1 MKLNAFQFQFV
12 KLSYNDTHCI
22 CVFIW
27 YEFQLICEWTNFFQ
41 FLFIEKSNVSYILK
55 HIFNANQTLFPAW
68 KDIKGEKHF
77 DSVQEKLCSFFN
89 HNHFSIQST
98 RSIWKLLL
106 FLYPINI
113 YCLWSYQLLFILET
127 RVHFCFKTNLF
138 LIPSLI
144 PGNLNLS
151 TTIFLF
157 NYPSLSLFSA
167 IWFIVTCNKWLN
179 ILCNNRN
186 HEVIR
191 TISELYLLYYVSTFR
206 NWIWLWKF
214 MYSLQTRF
222 EVFLFPAYAIN

>member
-1 MKLNAFQFQFV
+1 MPFNFNLLSFLTMTPIVSVCLFGMNSNWFV
-12 KLSYNDTHCI
+12 SEL
-22 CVFIW
+22 
-27 YEFQLICEWTNFFQ
+27 FF
-41 FLFIEKSNVSYILK
+41 FNSSIEKSNVSYILK
-55 HIFNANQTLFPAW
+55 HIFNANQNWYPAW

-77 DSVQEKLCSFFN
+77 DSVQEKLCSSFN

-157 NYPSLSLFSA
+157 NYPSLSLFIA

-179 ILCNNRN
+179 IHCNNRN
-186 HEVIR
+186 HEVR
-191 TISELYLLYYVSTFR
+191 RKNVLM
-206 NWIWLWKF
+206 K
-214 MYSLQTRF
+214 
-222 EVFLFPAYAIN
+222 